1 VSVRLASL
9 SVRRLFFR
17 FLVVGL
23 AISLIPVYPVH
34 AASDCGAGHGWTG
47 RCPYTGYFS
56 GEYVP
61 RNNVCPYSAKG
72 NGSCNGSNN
81 GTNFVLLPDKS
92 CAKNRADAI
101 PTECVAGSGSDT
113 TRVNSLIQFLKNYS
127 ERGDELQHSSAGFI
141 FQTLV
146 GRDGAEADANDGRN
160 IRPSTSIPNFGG
172 TGWDGLESLID
183 QELAD
188 GQITIDWNT
197 KIYSPVSSYAMYIV
211 NEHNGDVGLDN
222 GSGGQNDKAII
233 FRDKAGRP
241 VYILYRLCA
250 NPGGDL
256 NGLPTLN
263 KPAPKPTCGGMT
275 IDPGQPDPKMRY
287 KVTANVDYQDTNAAT
302 TVRTSRDNLFI
313 HVNGPGVSYNN
324 DNVGVSQSGRR
335 LSGWVQPGPT
345 NHTGTYNVDYGISGP
360 DPGTITCRDSFYVTD
375 QPVFH
380 TSGGDTDTGAG
391 MTIGGVDCAVPA
403 DPKAGLVGWNL
414 EAKGNYAGAGTQYA
428 AFAMNHLQDYATAQD
443 GTAGGPYTSS
453 DPTMLAFANDAA
465 GGVNVGAG
473 LFGGQFGGGSACVRD
488 YFSGATGVLNGN
500 ITIGG
505 RAIANSTS
513 QAIYVKGN
521 VYITGD
527 ITFSDSYANI
537 GEIPSFNVIVE
548 GNIYIAP
555 GVKQLDGLYVAEPT
569 TPTRGGI
576 VYTCAS
582 APFVAQPLDSGLYNK
597 CSGNSLTFNGAVV
610 ARQLW
615 LLRANGTVSDSGT
628 AAENVNFT
636 PEIWLTTPP
645 DVITGNGA
653 AGTYNAITSLPP
665 VL

>member
-1 VSVRLASL
+1 MRTKRVLTRLCLFLFVCLFAGLPLTEGTSFAVFPCDGP
-9 SVRRLFFR
+9 SRLGR
-17 FLVVGL
+17 
-23 AISLIPVYPVH
+23 A
-34 AASDCGAGHGWTG
+34 DCH
-47 RCPYTGYFS
+47 GYFTNYNFGPDWGGNILNCTIDGCLR
-56 GEYVP
+56 GESLDNEIPDWV
-61 RNNVCPYSAKG
+61 NNATDFENLVGHFLGRGYSYNHAG
-72 NGSCNGSNN
+72 AA
-81 GTNFVLLPDKS
+81 FII
-92 CAKNRADAI
+92 DAML
-101 PTECVAGSGSDT
+101 GKRGSDFGT
-113 TRVNSLIQFLKNYS
+113 TNAGINYAV
-127 ERGDELQHSSAGFI
+127 DNFNHWKDLVSSY
-141 FQTLV
+141 
-146 GRDGAEADANDGRN
+146 GAHVDWNV
-160 IRPSTSIPNFGG
+160 STSIPYGEIN
-172 TGWDGLESLID
+172 SMH
-183 QELAD
+183 AC
-188 GQITIDWNT
+188 
-197 KIYSPVSSYAMYIV
+197 
-211 NEHNGDVGLDN
+211 DVGTDCSYSNDFVFYQDTDRGGEPSHLIVFHNKD
-222 GSGGQNDKAII
+222 GSTFEI
-233 FRDKAGRP
+233 RRE
-241 VYILYRLCA
+241 CA
-250 NPGGDL
+250 NLVGELSPISDWTT
-256 NGLPTLN
+256 P
-263 KPAPKPTCGGMT
+263 PRPSCAGMT
-275 IDPGQPDPKMRY
+275 VNPGLPDPKMTYR
-287 KVTANVDYQDTNAAT
+287 VTANVDYQDTSHAT